1 MLRFFKH
8 LNLIMPQIH
17 NSLFPALIFAYA
29 FLGYFLYGEISP
41 LARSNLHILFW
52 TANAVCLG
60 VLVYFNRRKPLFI
73 MLTTTFAYI
82 IINRLKHHYSLDYL
96 STPAYI
102 NLCFFV
108 PINLAVFYFLP
119 DRRLLG
125 NLQTAWGLL
134 FLFLE
139 LAAAEYLNAEDI
151 TISFNSDADGINLN
165 SLSVLLF
172 LLLLVSAFIRCSL
185 TGNFEDTALFFG
197 CLNVCAGFYY
207 SAGSTAL
214 TIFFAA
220 AAVTICWGTIVHI
233 NDTLQHDSLTGL
245 SSRRQYLKESAA
257 FPLKYSLSIVC
268 LDNYPHLI
276 KALGRL
282 KAQKLLKML
291 AMRLSELEPENPLYR
306 YSSDEFILIFK
317 NDNLKQSYEK
327 LDNIRREI
335 AASEFM
341 LSPRAKGLKI
351 TISGCVSE
359 KKRSDANA
367 TEVLLRAR
375 RTLQKTYQFTQ
386 NLISKA

>member
-73 MLTTTFAYI
+73 MLTTAFAYI

-165 SLSVLLF
+165 SLSVGLFMLF
-172 LLLLVSAFIRCSL
+172 LLSAFIKCGLSGSIL
-185 TGNFEDTALFFG
+185 DTALF
-197 CLNVCAGFYY
+197 
-207 SAGSTAL
+207 
-214 TIFFAA
+214 
-220 AAVTICWGTIVHI
+220 
-233 NDTLQHDSLTGL
+233 
-245 SSRRQYLKESAA
+245 SS
-257 FPLKYSLSIVC
+257 
-268 LDNYPHLI
+268 
-276 KALGRL
+276 
-282 KAQKLLKML
+282 
-291 AMRLSELEPENPLYR
+291 
-306 YSSDEFILIFK
+306 
-317 NDNLKQSYEK
+317 
-327 LDNIRREI
+327 
-335 AASEFM
+335 
-341 LSPRAKGLKI
+341 
-351 TISGCVSE
+351 
-359 KKRSDANA
+359 
-367 TEVLLRAR
+367 
-375 RTLQKTYQFTQ
+375 
-386 NLISKA
+386 